1 MTVKHPGTI
10 GRGAFVHFTAFTF
23 ASGSSKSKFAV
34 VLENPVQALESL
46 VVVLTTSLI
55 AKYGLTPGTV
65 PVRDGL
71 LPGLPGPTVIDCNN
85 LHLVKYDELC
95 SVGVSH
101 LGQVPDE
108 VMSKI
113 TKALAEATSAP
124 EALVARA
131 LIAAR
136 RR

>member
-34 VLENPVQALESL
+34 VLENPAQALESL

-55 AKYGLTPGTV
+55 AKYGLTPGNV

-71 LPGLPGPTVIDCNN
+71 LPGPTVIDCNN

-95 SVGVSH
+95 SVGVTH